1 MIHNE
6 FRYCKN
12 MKTDL
17 SKILSI
23 AGWHGLYRYLAQS
36 RGGAIVESLSDG
48 KRTVAAASNR
58 ITSLEDISIYTSKGE
73 TKLREVLLKLKEVLG
88 DKDAPTSKS
97 DPEELKSL
105 FAKALPDYD
114 ETRFYVSH
122 MKKVVDWYNEIKE
135 RASFDFIDP
144 DEEKEAEGE
153 AEA

>member
-1 MIHNE
+1 M
-6 FRYCKN
+6 
-12 MKTDL
+12 
-17 SKILSI
+17 
-23 AGWHGLYRYLAQS
+23 
-36 RGGAIVESLSDG
+36 RGGFATFTDKDAADKAKAQLDGLSG
-48 KRTVAAASNR
+48 VN
-58 ITSLEDISIYTSKGE
+58 L
-73 TKLREVLLKLKEVLG
+73 LLKLKEVLG